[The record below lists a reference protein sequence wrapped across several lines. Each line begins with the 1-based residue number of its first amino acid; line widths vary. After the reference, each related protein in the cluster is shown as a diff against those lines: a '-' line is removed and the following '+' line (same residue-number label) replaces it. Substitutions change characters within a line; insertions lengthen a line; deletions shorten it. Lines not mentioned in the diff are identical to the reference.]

1 MTTIALHNSKEIV
14 HYWNK
19 KFFIISGDRT
29 MSDEQVINE
38 ENTQERNTNESG
50 HEEDFAQLFEQSTQS
65 VKRLEPGQRVTTKV
79 AGISGDFVYIDLGG
93 KSEGVID
100 KKEFLNEEGE
110 LTIKDGDEIEAYFV
124 TVENGARKFTTLIH
138 SFPSI
143 TLQSIKNA
151 FDADIPVTGKVAAEL
166 KGGYEV
172 RVGKVRCF
180 CPYSQMDLRGSRDT
194 GTYIGETFPF
204 KVLEYKERGRN
215 IILSRRAI
223 LEKEL
228 EKEKEKLREILTVGM
243 DVTGKV
249 RSIQKFGVFVDI
261 GGIDGLVPLSELSW
275 VKGAK
280 PADQVSIGDEVKTR
294 ILEID
299 WTRDRITLS
308 LKAVLPDPFL
318 SVPEKYPVDSTV
330 QGVVVRL
337 ENFGAFVNLEPGI
350 DGLIPISKLGAGRR
364 INHPKE
370 ILEPGQQVEAR
381 VVDISVEKRRLTL
394 SMERKIVVEEVDLP
408 AVGTL
413 LETHVERVISSG
425 IIVRIKD
432 GLTGFIPNVEMGTI
446 KGTNHSKMFP
456 VGSTMQ
462 AVVVSTDPARGRV
475 GLSRTKV
482 DEKIE
487 LDSYTQY
494 RDKVK
499 EEERSVEKLG
509 SLGELLR
516 KKLGL

>member
-1 MTTIALHNSKEIV
+1 
-14 HYWNK
+14 
-19 KFFIISGDRT
+19 
-29 MSDEQVINE
+29 MSDEQINNQENIE
-38 ENTQERNTNESG
+38 ERSPTESG

-65 VKRLEPGQRVTTKV
+65 VKRLEPGQRVTTRI

-100 KKEFLNEEGE
+100 RKEFLNEEGAV
-110 LTIKDGDEIEAYFV
+110 TVQDGDEIEAYFV

-151 FDADIPVTGKVAAEL
+151 FDADIPVTGKVASEL
-166 KGGYEV
+166 KGGYEI

-180 CPYSQMDLRGSRDT
+180 CPYSQMDLRGSRDA

-215 IILSRRAI
+215 IILSRRAL

-228 EKEKEKLREILTVGM
+228 EKEKEKLKETLAVGM
-243 DVTGKV
+243 DIAGKV
-249 RSIQKFGVFVDI
+249 RSIQRFGVFVDI
-261 GGIDGLVPLSELSW
+261 GGIDGLIPLSELSW
-275 VKGAK
+275 IKGSR
-280 PADQVSIGDEVKTR
+280 PGDLVSIGDEVKTR

-299 WTRDRITLS
+299 WARDRITLS

-337 ENFGAFVNLEPGI
+337 ESFGAFVNLEPGI

-370 ILEPGQQVEAR
+370 VLEPGQQVEAR
-381 VVDISVEKRRLTL
+381 VVDISTEKRRLTL
-394 SMERKIVVEEVDLP
+394 SMERKIVVEAVDLP
-408 AVGTL
+408 AIGTL
-413 LETHVERVISSG
+413 LETKVERVISSG

-432 GLTGFIPNVEMGTI
+432 GLTGFIPNVEMGTL

-456 VGSTMQ
+456 VGSPMQ
-462 AVVVSTDPARGRV
+462 AVVVATDPSRGRV
-475 GLSRTKV
+475 SLSRTKV

-499 EEERSVEKLG
+499 EEERSDEKLG

-516 KKLGL
+516 NKLGL